1 MLKEKGRVPFPNLT
15 ALVQVQRW
23 GTGLGFLVSINRSGH
38 ALSMVGTA
46 QAYLAELGGFPLGGY
61 LKLRIYSLH

>member
-23 GTGLGFLVSINRSGH
+23 GAGLGFLVSIHRSGH
-38 ALSMVGTA
+38 VLYGGHSPS
-46 QAYLAELGGFPLGGY
+46 LLGRAGQFPLGGY
-61 LKLRIYSLH
+61 LKLRIYSLY